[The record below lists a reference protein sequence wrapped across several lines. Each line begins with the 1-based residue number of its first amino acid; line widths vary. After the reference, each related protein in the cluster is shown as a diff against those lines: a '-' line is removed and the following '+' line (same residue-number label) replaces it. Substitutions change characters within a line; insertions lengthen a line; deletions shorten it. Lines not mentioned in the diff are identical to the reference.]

1 MKEMELNMEEK
12 YIEKIIVAEQRS
24 KSNTK
29 RLDTL
34 ESKLDN
40 IYELTV
46 SVKEIATEMKAMR
59 EDVNKIDKRV
69 VEIENKP
76 AKKLDSI
83 WGYIIGGLIGAI
95 ITFLTIKLGLK

>member
-1 MKEMELNMEEK
+1 MEEK
-12 YIEKIIVAEQRS
+12 YIEKIVEAEQRS

-46 SVKEIATEMKAMR
+46 SVKEIVTNDA
-59 EDVNKIDKRV
+59 
-69 VEIENKP
+69 
-76 AKKLDSI
+76 
-83 WGYIIGGLIGAI
+83 
-95 ITFLTIKLGLK
+95 

>member
-1 MKEMELNMEEK
+1 MEEK
-12 YIEKIIVAEQRS
+12 YIEKIVEAEQRS

-29 RLDTL
+29 RLDSL
-34 ESKLDN
+34 ENKLDN

-69 VEIENKP
+69 VDIENKP
-76 AKKLDSI
+76 SKKMDQI
-83 WGYIIGGLIGAI
+83 WGYIVGGLIGAI
-95 ITFLTIKLGLK
+95 ITFLAVKLGLK